1 MTDPI
6 NKKDYSILN
15 MDLEKLDSIISKIV
29 EEYKSGNVKIKWVR
43 EEPKVNVYEIEIPTR
58 SEQRRK
64 VEVKNTLLEIVR
76 EIQDHFDDFGSRQIG
91 FFDFKRALISAR
103 TEFRENVTLLELI
116 ICLFDTVKNL
126 RSENLT
132 RQQLNTLENIVT
144 YIGGEVTDADIEKAT
159 EELISAGLNP
169 LPSLHG
175 LSEIYR
181 EQGEI

>member
-1 MTDPI
+1 
-6 NKKDYSILN
+6 
-15 MDLEKLDSIISKIV
+15 MDLEKFDSIISKIV
-29 EEYKSGNVKIKWVR
+29 EEYKSGNVKIKWIR
-43 EEPKVNVYEIEIPTR
+43 EEPKANIYEIEIPTR
-58 SEQRRK
+58 SEQKRK
-64 VEVKNTLLEIVR
+64 VEVKNSLLEIVK

-103 TEFRENVTLLELI
+103 IEFQENLTLLELI

-132 RQQLNTLENIVT
+132 RQQLNTLENIVN
-144 YIGGEVTDADIEKAT
+144 YIGSEVTDADIEKAT

-169 LPSLHG
+169 LPSLNG